1 MVSRNKE
8 IQQMLTEFKRIC
20 DCFGHFD
27 IIQDFRI
34 PDPGSR
40 SFKMIKSMD
49 PSRTFKIKRKRLS
62 RNLTKIFVQNNFFV
76 L

>member
-34 PDPGSR
+34 HAPLKLREKDCPA
-40 SFKMIKSMD
+40 I
-49 PSRTFKIKRKRLS
+49 
-62 RNLTKIFVQNNFFV
+62 
-76 L
+76 